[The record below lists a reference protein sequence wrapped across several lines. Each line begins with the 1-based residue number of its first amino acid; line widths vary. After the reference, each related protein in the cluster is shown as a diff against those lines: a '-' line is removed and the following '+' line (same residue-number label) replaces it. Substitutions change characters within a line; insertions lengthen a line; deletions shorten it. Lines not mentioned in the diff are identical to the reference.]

1 MRNRAVRA
9 NSRFVRQEKM
19 MEAFKQHT
27 GKVVP
32 YNMPNVDTDQII
44 PARFLKK
51 IDRVGFGELLFNDVR
66 YNSDGSPNKNFIL
79 NQPKYAGGSIL
90 VSGPQFGIGSSREHA
105 PWAIQ
110 QYGFKVVIAP
120 SFGDIFRSN
129 CFQNGL
135 LPVQLAERDVQT
147 LIQRAQEIADYRIT
161 VDLEE
166 QEIRDSVGFSVK
178 FEVDAFRRDCL
189 LRGLDDIGLTLERKS
204 AIEAYEKAHA

>member
-1 MRNRAVRA
+1 
-9 NSRFVRQEKM
+9 
-19 MEAFKQHT
+19 MEAFKKHT

-32 YNMPNVDTDQII
+32 YDMPNVDTDQII

-66 YNSDGSPNKNFIL
+66 YSADGSPREDFIL
-79 NQPKYAGGSIL
+79 NKTKYAGGSIL

-135 LPVQLAERDVQT
+135 LPVQLPESDIRT
-147 LIQRAQEIADYRIT
+147 LIGRAQELDDYRIT
-161 VDLEE
+161 VDLEA
-166 QEIRDSVGFSVK
+166 QVVYDSQGFK
-178 FEVDAFRRDCL
+178 ARFEVDPFRRDCL
-189 LRGLDDIGLTLERKS
+189 LRGLDDIGLTLEKAS
-204 AIEAYEKAHA
+204 AIAAYEKAHAP